1 MVLALL
7 PVAGLGLVLGLR
19 HAFEPDHLAAVSTLA
34 ARRARLRDGAWLG
47 TAWGLGHTLTVGAIG
62 LGVTALG
69 FKVPAGFSVVAEL
82 VVAAVLLAI
91 GVPVVLRYALGRWHI
106 HAHRHGGA
114 AHLHLHSHAAGPSH
128 GHTHPAWDARRSL
141 GLGLLHG
148 VAGSGALVVLL
159 VAAAP
164 TFPARVAYVAA
175 FGAGSTAG
183 MLLVS
188 LAVSAAARWAVRG
201 GAGFTTA
208 LHVSTAGAS
217 VVAGVLLAG
226 RTLGAWWGG

>member
-1 MVLALL
+1 
-7 PVAGLGLVLGLR
+7 
-19 HAFEPDHLAAVSTLA
+19 
-34 ARRARLRDGAWLG
+34 
-47 TAWGLGHTLTVGAIG
+47 
-62 LGVTALG
+62 
-69 FKVPAGFSVVAEL
+69 
-82 VVAAVLLAI
+82 
-91 GVPVVLRYALGRWHI
+91 
-106 HAHRHGGA
+106 
-114 AHLHLHSHAAGPSH
+114 
-128 GHTHPAWDARRSL
+128 
-141 GLGLLHG
+141 
-148 VAGSGALVVLL
+148 VVLL